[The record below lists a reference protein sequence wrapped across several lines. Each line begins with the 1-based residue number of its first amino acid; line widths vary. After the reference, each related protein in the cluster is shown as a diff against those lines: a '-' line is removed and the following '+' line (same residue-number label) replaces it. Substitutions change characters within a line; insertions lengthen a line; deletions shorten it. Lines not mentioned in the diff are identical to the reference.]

1 MSLSHVWV
9 VGVALRALHSGVARK
24 SPYIIES
31 ETKDACT
38 HAEAEDQQSAEVC
51 RQQRDPAARPVRY
64 LWPAL
69 SSLWQAGER

>member
-9 VGVALRALHSGVARK
+9 VGIALMALHSGVARK

-38 HAEAEDQQSAEVC
+38 HAEAEQSADVC
-51 RQQRDPAARPVRY
+51 RHEQRDPAARPVRY